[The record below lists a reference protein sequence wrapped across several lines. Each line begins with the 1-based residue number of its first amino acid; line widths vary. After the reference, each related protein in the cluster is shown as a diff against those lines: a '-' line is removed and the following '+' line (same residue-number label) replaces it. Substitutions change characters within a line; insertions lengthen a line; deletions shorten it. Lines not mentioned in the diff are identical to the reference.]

1 MHSYEKVMAEGH
13 RCLTCGEKIAW
24 ETAVPVYQGKPPY
37 LERGRECPSCADARK
52 RRQAE
57 HDAWVRSL
65 SPGDRALY
73 ERDVQE
79 NALRAP

>member
-1 MHSYEKVMAEGH
+1 MCYEEVMTVH
-13 RCLTCGEKIAW
+13 RCVTCGKIVDW

-52 RRQAE
+52 CRQAE